1 MSMLDDLQRD
11 LLDANPDVRRDAV
24 LRAAGISDRSGMGI
38 LLRGLHDPEWRV
50 RKTAVEVLSQRPEKE
65 VIEALA
71 AILESEENAGARN
84 SAVEAL
90 VRIGPASV
98 PSLLDRLPRSEGDVR
113 KFIVDILGEIG
124 DRRAA
129 DGLVSL
135 LFKDSDENVRSSA
148 IEALG
153 RLGDTTVV
161 PALIEILGSG
171 NLWLA
176 YPAAEALGHLG
187 DARAVDPLIA
197 ALGER
202 VLRESAFRALGRLG
216 DARAVPSLIAG
227 LWDGNA
233 SIRDAAL
240 KALSGLADR
249 VDLEKEI
256 SSLSAEVRGRA
267 GEALIRVLGEDSEAR
282 QPALRML
289 TVLREPRAV
298 DSLVSL
304 LSDASVE
311 DDLVS
316 ALAAFGPAAV
326 PPLLRSLTDDNEQV
340 RRAAARALGAGGDR
354 SAVPPLMERI
364 NDENGH
370 VRQQAARALGRIGD
384 VSTVPGIMPLL
395 GDPFPDVQDAA
406 VEALS
411 ALLSPEDVA
420 VLDPEL
426 SSPSP
431 IRRRNA
437 VAILGQVGG
446 PGAGPRIV
454 FALKDEKRDV
464 RRAAVESL
472 ALLSG
477 GDFPD
482 KISSLLRALT
492 DEDGEVRLLAA
503 RAIGRGVEK
512 DEDRRS
518 AEAGLQNLLTDEDIW
533 VRAAAARSLGWV
545 GTPEAL
551 DALAGLFRRG
561 GTEEPVI
568 MAAIEAFGERA
579 DARLPSLAI
588 PLLSTPDP
596 EVRKAALAALSPF
609 PWEEVGEAVYAALA
623 DPSWSV
629 RRTAVGLVAGSCL
642 PGAEVRRRLAPI
654 AQGDPDDLVREEARR
669 VLAEAGG
676 TRESAP

>member
-11 LLDANPDVRRDAV
+11 LLDANPDVRRDAL
-24 LRAAGISDRSGMGI
+24 LRAAGISDRSGMGV
-38 LLRGLHDPEWRV
+38 LLRGLYDPEWRV
-50 RKTAVEVLSQRPEKE
+50 RKTAVEILSQRPEKE
-65 VIEALA
+65 VIEGLA

-84 SAVEAL
+84 SSVEAL
-90 VRIGPASV
+90 VRIGPAAV
-98 PSLLDRLPRSEGDVR
+98 PSLLDRLPQSEGDVR

-129 DGLVSL
+129 EGLVSL
-135 LFKDSDENVRSSA
+135 LKDSDENVRSSA

-171 NLWLA
+171 NVWLA
-176 YPAAEALGHLG
+176 YSAVEALGRLG
-187 DARAVDPLIA
+187 DPRAALPLIA

-202 VLRESAFRALGRLG
+202 VLREAAFRALGRLG
-216 DARAVPSLIAG
+216 DVRAVPPLAAG

-233 SIRDAAL
+233 SIRAAAL
-240 KALSGLADR
+240 KSLSGLADR

-267 GEALIRVLGEDSEAR
+267 GEALIRILVEDSEAR

-289 TVLREPRAV
+289 LVLREPRAV

-326 PPLLRSLTDDNEQV
+326 PPLLRSLTNDNEQV

-354 SAVPPLMERI
+354 AAVPPLMECVK
-364 NDENGH
+364 DGNGH

-431 IRRRNA
+431 SRRRNA

-454 FALKDEKRDV
+454 FALKDEKRGV

-477 GDFPD
+477 EDFPD

-512 DEDRRS
+512 DEDRRL

-551 DALAGLFRRG
+551 DALAGLFQRG

-579 DARLPSLAI
+579 DARLPSLVI

-596 EVRKAALAALSPF
+596 EVRKAALSALSPF

-629 RRTAVGLVAGSCL
+629 RRTAVGLVAGSGL

>member
-1 MSMLDDLQRD
+1 MSVMDDLQRD
-11 LLDANPDVRRDAV
+11 LLDPDPDVRRDAM
-24 LRAAGISDRSGMGI
+24 LKAAGISDRSGMEI
-38 LLRGLHDPEWRV
+38 LLRGLHDLEWRV
-50 RKTAVEVLSQRPEKE
+50 RKTAVDVICQRAGEDVVKD
-65 VIEALA
+65 LA

-98 PSLLDRLPRSEGDVR
+98 PILLDRLPRSEGDVR
-113 KFIVDILGEIG
+113 KFIVDILGDIR

-135 LFKDSDENVRSSA
+135 LKDADENVRYSA

-153 RLGDTTVV
+153 RLGDPSVA

-171 NLWLA
+171 NVWLA

-187 DARAVDPLIA
+187 DARAVEPLIA

-202 VLRESAFRALGRLG
+202 ILREAGFRALGRLG
-216 DARAVPSLIAG
+216 DARAFPSLIEG

-233 SIRDAAL
+233 SIRHAAL
-240 KALSGLADR
+240 KALSGLADL
-249 VDLEKEI
+249 VDLKKGVL
-256 SSLSAEVRGRA
+256 SLSVEARDRA
-267 GEALIRVLGEDSEAR
+267 GESLIRILAEDSEAR

-289 TVLREPRAV
+289 LVLREPRAIEA
-298 DSLVSL
+298 LVSL
-304 LSDASVE
+304 LPDASVE

-326 PPLLRSLTDDNEQV
+326 PPLLRSLTDDNDQV

-354 SAVPPLMERI
+354 TAVPPLMERLK
-364 NDENGH
+364 DGNGH

-384 VSTVPGIMPLL
+384 ASTVSGIMPLL

-411 ALLSPEDVA
+411 TLLSPDDVA
-420 VLDPEL
+420 VLDAEL
-426 SSPSP
+426 SSSLPV
-431 IRRRNA
+431 RRRNA
-437 VAILGQVGG
+437 VAVLGQVGG

-477 GDFPD
+477 EDFPD
-482 KISSLLRALT
+482 KFSSLLRALT

-518 AEAGLQNLLTDEDIW
+518 AAAGLESLLTDEDIW
-533 VRAAAARSLGWV
+533 VRAAAARGLGWV

-568 MAAIEAFGERA
+568 MAAIEAFGERT
-579 DARLPSLAI
+579 DARLPSLVI

-596 EVRKAALAALSPF
+596 EVRKAALSALSPF
-609 PWEEVGEAVYAALA
+609 PWEQVGEAVYAALA

-629 RRTAVGLVAGSCL
+629 RRAAVGLVAGSGL
-642 PGAEVRRRLAPI
+642 PAAEVRRRLDPI
-654 AQGDPDDLVREEARR
+654 AQGDPDDLVRDEARR
-669 VLAEAGG
+669 VIAEPGG

>member
-1 MSMLDDLQRD
+1 MSAIDDLRRD
-11 LLDANPDVRRDAV
+11 LIDANPDVRRDAV
-24 LRAAGISDRSGMGI
+24 LRAAGISDRSGMEV

-50 RKTAVEVLSQRPEKE
+50 RKTAVEVICQRADKD
-65 VIEALA
+65 VIEGLA

-98 PSLLDRLPRSEGDVR
+98 PSLLERLPRSEGDVR

-135 LFKDSDENVRSSA
+135 LKDSDENVRSSA

-153 RLGDTTVV
+153 RLGDVSV
-161 PALIEILGSG
+161 APALIEILGSG
-171 NLWLA
+171 NVWLA
-176 YPAAEALGHLG
+176 YPAAEALGRLG
-187 DARAVDPLIA
+187 DARAVEPLIA

-202 VLRESAFRALGRLG
+202 VLREAAFRALGRVG

-233 SIRDAAL
+233 SIRHAAL

-249 VDLEKEI
+249 VDLRKEV
-256 SSLSAEVRGRA
+256 SSLSVEARDRA
-267 GEALIRVLGEDSEAR
+267 GESLIRILAEDSEAR

-289 TVLREPRAV
+289 LVLREPRAIEP
-298 DSLVSL
+298 LVSL
-304 LSDASVE
+304 LPDASVE

-316 ALAAFGPAAV
+316 ALAAFGPSAV
-326 PPLLRSLTDDNEQV
+326 PPLLRSLTADNEQV

-354 SAVPPLMERI
+354 SAVPPLMERLR
-364 NDENGH
+364 DGNGH

-411 ALLSPEDVA
+411 VLLSPDDVA
-420 VLDPEL
+420 VLDAEL
-426 SSPSP
+426 SSSLPV
-431 IRRRNA
+431 RRQNA

-454 FALKDEKRDV
+454 FALKDEKQDV

-477 GDFPD
+477 EEFPD

-561 GTEEPVI
+561 GTEEPVV

-579 DARLPSLAI
+579 DPRLPSLVI

-596 EVRKAALAALSPF
+596 EVRKAALSALSPF
-609 PWEEVGEAVYAALA
+609 PWGQVGEAVYAALA

-629 RRTAVGLVAGSCL
+629 RRTAVGLVAVSGL
-642 PGAEVRRRLAPI
+642 PGAEMRRRLAPI
-654 AQGDPDDLVREEARR
+654 AQADPDDLVREEARR